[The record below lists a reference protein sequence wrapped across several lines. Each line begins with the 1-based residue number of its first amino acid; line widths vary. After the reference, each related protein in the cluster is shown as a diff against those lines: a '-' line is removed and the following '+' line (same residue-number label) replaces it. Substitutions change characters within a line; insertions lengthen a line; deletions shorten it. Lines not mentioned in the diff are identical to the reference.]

1 MCTVSMVHDHFE
13 PQIPSDWNK
22 FPFVPWIP
30 NGITT
35 LPAFTLTTL
44 EDPEIVALRA
54 EVARLNKVIAD
65 FKAAKEAAEIVDR
78 LTSQPDCV
86 DPKKATLIERVAD
99 LEKRLAAAEKVIG

>member
-1 MCTVSMVHDHFE
+1 MCTMSTVHDHFE
-13 PQIPSDWNK
+13 PQIPNDWN
-22 FPFVPWIP
+22 PIPLVPWIP
-30 NGITT
+30 NGTT
-35 LPAFTLTTL
+35 SLPTFTLTTL

-99 LEKRLAAAEKVIG
+99 LEMRLAKVEKVIG